1 MKKLGIFAICSLIS
15 LHSVDAGSRKISFF
29 QPDATPPVQNFLS
42 FTSSAK
48 TPEEVARDFILSQ
61 KSQLGYFSSFSQSSY
76 DTDDLEIENISE
88 TSSSTHVSFSQKHEG
103 IEIYAQ
109 QVKIHMKQDQS
120 VLLMNG
126 NYINLDEVDIDN
138 IVIIKS
144 NDAIKIALIDLNSSH
159 IEKTPEVSEV
169 YIAKKNKIIRG
180 YKVEIFSHRPL
191 GSFVY
196 LIEAKKGNIHA
207 KFNHILHSPDH
218 KFSKFNLKDIKVKI
232 DLSNDSEIKKPS
244 IDPLGKAKGWIHSP
258 SYGVNK
264 DVKTVDL
271 DKLDQSKSLQGKSV
285 VIINQLKEK
294 AKSEDGTFFFKRDNS
309 HYDEV
314 MVYYHI
320 TNFYNYL
327 KTLGVKLPKNKIKAT
342 VHFNNDDNSFY
353 NPQQKELF
361 FGDGGVPDAHDAD
374 IILHEYGHS
383 IVDALSGLQ
392 GGWGSQGGA
401 MHEGFG
407 DYFAASFFGDPNIGE
422 WDSSA
427 YSKDGYLRTL
437 NNAKVF
443 PDDLEQEV
451 HADGE
456 LWGATLW
463 DLRKKLGQ
471 KVTDTLI
478 YQSLSFLPQDAI
490 FKDGLTAILSAD
502 TTRFKG
508 KHKKTILKAF
518 FRRGI
523 KAQDTVK
530 VQNEK
535 EKFNA
540 LYNE

>member
-15 LHSVDAGSRKISFF
+15 LHNVNANSRKVSFF
-29 QPDATPPVQNFLS
+29 QPNATPPVQQFLS
-42 FTSSAK
+42 FTAAAK

-61 KSQLGYFSSFSQSSY
+61 KSQLGYFSNFQQSAY
-76 DTDDLEIENISE
+76 DTEDLEMEDISE
-88 TSSSTHVSFSQKHEG
+88 TDSSTHVVFSQKYEG

-126 NYINLDEVDIDN
+126 NYINLDEVDVDN

-144 NDAIKIALIDLNSSH
+144 NEAIKIALLDLNSSH
-159 IEKTPEVSEV
+159 IENTPKAKDI
-169 YIAKKNKIIRG
+169 YIVKGDKIVRG
-180 YKVEIFSHRPL
+180 YKIEIFSQRPL

-196 LIEAKKGNIHA
+196 LIEAKDGNIHA
-207 KFNHILHSPDH
+207 KFNHILHQPNY
-218 KFSKFNLKDIKVKI
+218 KFAKSNSENLEKKV
-232 DLSNDSEIKKPS
+232 EIVDESTNEKPV
-244 IDPLGKAKGWIHSP
+244 IDPLGDAKGWVHSP

-264 DVKTVDL
+264 KVKLVTL
-271 DKLDQSKSLQGKSV
+271 DKLDQSNSLQGESCHIENK
-285 VIINQLKEK
+285 QGTK
-294 AKSEDGTFFFKRDNS
+294 AKSGNGEFFFKRDNP

-320 TNFYNYL
+320 THFYDYL

-342 VHFNNDDNSFY
+342 VHFNDDDNSFY

-361 FGDGGVPDAHDAD
+361 FGDGGIPDAHDAD
-374 IILHEYGHS
+374 IVLHEYGHS
-383 IVDALSGLQ
+383 LVDALSGLQ

-427 YSKDGYLRTL
+427 YSEEGYLRTL
-437 NNAKVF
+437 KNAKIF

-463 DLRKKLGQ
+463 DLWKKLGR
-471 KVTDTLI
+471 KTTDTLV
-478 YQSLSFLPQDAI
+478 YHSLSFLPEDAI
-490 FKDGLTAILSAD
+490 FRDGLTAILSAD
-502 TTRFKG
+502 ATRFKG
-508 KHKKTILKAF
+508 KYRKDILKVF
-518 FRRGI
+518 LRRGI
-523 KAQDTVK
+523 KAQDTAK
-530 VQNEK
+530 AAEEK
-535 EKFNA
+535 EKFNT
-540 LYNE
+540 LYDE